1 MNKIKI
7 KSIVA
12 LVLLFSLCICF
23 IWGHAR
29 QASDYTTE
37 QHIQRMY
44 ERIEKDLWRRTMA
57 NRRALK

>member
-29 QASDYTTE
+29 PFSKRSTGNCAG
-37 QHIQRMY
+37 M
-44 ERIEKDLWRRTMA
+44 
-57 NRRALK
+57 